1 MDSYKDKRKSGKD
14 VKESKKSNPDNGN
27 NNQHL
32 DDEQNQSKP
41 KSKSG
46 LTSSEFSALK
56 ERGLRVLD
64 EKIKKGLTDSGN
76 GNNNQHLDDEQSGS
90 ETKSKSGLT
99 SSELAILK
107 KVIADGLFSEMKMP
121 TADGSKYQGER
132 YKGQKHGQG
141 ILILPNGERYEGQ
154 FANDQA
160 HGEGV
165 YTWPDGVRSEGEFR
179 EGKPWSVVGYD
190 EYGEICGLIIDGEVK
205 EVYTDS
211 HRCATQARYQEE
223 KGTNILTSNRR

>member
-1 MDSYKDKRKSGKD
+1 MCIRDR
-14 VKESKKSNPDNGN
+14 
-27 NNQHL
+27 
-32 DDEQNQSKP
+32 
-41 KSKSG
+41 
-46 LTSSEFSALK
+46 
-56 ERGLRVLD
+56 
-64 EKIKKGLTDSGN
+64 
-76 GNNNQHLDDEQSGS
+76 
-90 ETKSKSGLT
+90 
-99 SSELAILK
+99 
-107 KVIADGLFSEMKMP
+107 VIADGLFSEMKMP

-141 ILILPNGERYEGQ
+141 ILILPNGDRYEGQ

-190 EYGEICGLIIDGEVK
+190 EHGKICGLIIDGK
-205 EVYTDS
+205 FQEVYTDS

-223 KGTNILTSNRR
+223 IETNLLTSNRR

>member
-1 MDSYKDKRKSGKD
+1 MESYKDKRKSEKD
-14 VKESKKSNPDNGN
+14 VKESKKSNPENGKKKL
-27 NNQHL
+27 HL
-32 DDEQNQSKP
+32 EKETIP
-41 KSKSG
+41 KSKG
-46 LTSSEFSALK
+46 DLTSSELSALK
-56 ERGLRVLD
+56 EYGLRVLD
-64 EKIKKGLTDSGN
+64 EKIKKGLKDSGN
-76 GNNNQHLDDEQSGS
+76 GNNNQHLDNEQMGS
-90 ETKSKSGLT
+90 KTKSKSGLT

-179 EGKPWSVVGYD
+179 EGTPWSVVGYD
-190 EYGEICGLIIDGEVK
+190 EHGEICGLIIDGK
-205 EVYTDS
+205 FQEVYTDS

-223 KGTNILTSNRR
+223 NVTNILTSNRR

>member
-1 MDSYKDKRKSGKD
+1 MDSFKEERNSGKD
-14 VKESKKSNPDNGN
+14 FKETEKSNPDNGN
-27 NNQHL
+27 NIEPL
-32 DDEQNQSKP
+32 DNEQKQPKA
-41 KSKSG
+41 KSKSN

-64 EKIKKGLTDSGN
+64 EKIKKGLTNPDI
-76 GNNNQHLDDEQSGS
+76 GNNNQHLDDEQGGS
-90 ETKSKSGLT
+90 KTKSKSGLT

-190 EYGEICGLIIDGEVK
+190 EYGEICGLIIDGK
-205 EVYTDS
+205 YQEVYTDS

>member
-1 MDSYKDKRKSGKD
+1 MESYKDKRKSEKD
-14 VKESKKSNPDNGN
+14 VKESKKSNPENGEN
-27 NNQHL
+27 NLHL
-32 DDEQNQSKP
+32 DKEEKESIP
-41 KSKSG
+41 KSKSS
-46 LTSSEFSALK
+46 LTSAEFIALK

-121 TADGSKYQGER
+121 MADGSKYQGER

-179 EGKPWSVVGYD
+179 EGTPWSVVGYD
-190 EYGEICGLIIDGEVK
+190 EYGKICGLIIDGK
-205 EVYTDS
+205 FQEVYTDS
-211 HRCATQARYQEE
+211 HRCATQTRYQEE

>member
-1 MDSYKDKRKSGKD
+1 MDSYKDKRKSDKD
-14 VKESKKSNPDNGN
+14 FKETQKSNPDNGN
-27 NNQHL
+27 NIEPL
-32 DDEQNQSKP
+32 DNEQKQLKA
-41 KSKSG
+41 KSKSN

-64 EKIKKGLTDSGN
+64 EKIKKGLTNPDI
-76 GNNNQHLDDEQSGS
+76 GNNNQHLDDEQGGS
-90 ETKSKSGLT
+90 KTKSKSGLT

-121 TADGSKYQGER
+121 MADGSKYQGER

-165 YTWPDGVRSEGEFR
+165 YTWPDCVRSEGEFR
-179 EGKPWSVVGYD
+179 EGTPWSVVGYD
-190 EYGEICGLIIDGEVK
+190 EHGKICGLIIDVK
-205 EVYTDS
+205 YQEVYTDS

-223 KGTNILTSNRR
+223 KVTNITTSKRR

>member
-1 MDSYKDKRKSGKD
+1 MDSYKDKRKSDKD
-14 VKESKKSNPDNGN
+14 FKETEKSNLENGENNLHLHKEKKESI
-27 NNQHL
+27 
-32 DDEQNQSKP
+32 P

-46 LTSSEFSALK
+46 LMSSELRALK

-64 EKIKKGLTDSGN
+64 EKIKKGITDPEN
-76 GNNNQHLDDEQSGS
+76 VNNNLHLDDEQSGS

-165 YTWPDGVRSEGEFR
+165 YTWPDGVRSEVEFR
-179 EGKPWSVVGYD
+179 EGTPWSVVGYD
-190 EYGEICGLIIDGEVK
+190 EHGKICGLIIDGK
-205 EVYTDS
+205 YQEVYTDS
-211 HRCATQARYQEE
+211 HRCATQAIYQEE
-223 KGTNILTSNRR
+223 KVTNILTSNRR

>member
-1 MDSYKDKRKSGKD
+1 MKPNSKR
-14 VKESKKSNPDNGN
+14 N
-27 NNQHL
+27 
-32 DDEQNQSKP
+32 
-41 KSKSG
+41 
-46 LTSSEFSALK
+46 LTTAEFIALK

-76 GNNNQHLDDEQSGS
+76 GNNNQQLDDEQRGS
-90 ETKSKSGLT
+90 KTKSKSGLT

-121 TADGSKYQGER
+121 LADGSKYQGER
-132 YKGQKHGQG
+132 YKGQKHGHG

-179 EGKPWSVVGYD
+179 EGAPWSVVGYD
-190 EYGEICGLIIDGEVK
+190 EHGEICGLIIDGRYQ

-211 HRCATQARYQEE
+211 HRCATQAR
-223 KGTNILTSNRR
+223 N

>member
-1 MDSYKDKRKSGKD
+1 MESYKDKRKSEKD
-14 VKESKKSNPDNGN
+14 VKESRKSNPENGKN
-27 NNQHL
+27 NLHL
-32 DDEQNQSKP
+32 DKEQKQPKA

-46 LTSSEFSALK
+46 LTSAEFIALK

-64 EKIKKGLTDSGN
+64 EKIKKGLTDSDY
-76 GNNNQHLDDEQSGS
+76 GNNNQYLDDEQSES
-90 ETKSKSGLT
+90 IPKSKSGLT

-121 TADGSKYQGER
+121 MADGSKYQGER

-141 ILILPNGERYEGQ
+141 ILILTNGDRYEGQ

-179 EGKPWSVVGYD
+179 EGTPWSVVGYD
-190 EYGEICGLIIDGEVK
+190 CLL
-205 EVYTDS
+205 YTSPSPRD
-211 HRCATQARYQEE
+211 
-223 KGTNILTSNRR
+223 

>member
-1 MDSYKDKRKSGKD
+1 MDSYKGKRKSQKN
-14 VKESKKSNPDNGN
+14 VNESRKSNPDNGN
-27 NNQHL
+27 NKQHL
-32 DDEQNQSKP
+32 DNEQQQSKF
-41 KSKSG
+41 KSD
-46 LTSSEFSALK
+46 LTSSELAILK

-64 EKIKKGLTDSGN
+64 EKIKKGLTDSDN
-76 GNNNQHLDDEQSGS
+76 GNNNQYWDDEQSES
-90 ETKSKSGLT
+90 KPKSKSGLT

-121 TADGSKYQGER
+121 TADGSKYHGER

-154 FANDQA
+154 FENDQA

-190 EYGEICGLIIDGEVK
+190 EYGEICGLIINGK
-205 EVYTDS
+205 YQEVYTDS
-211 HRCATQARYQEE
+211 HRCANQARYQEE

>member
-1 MDSYKDKRKSGKD
+1 MDSYKGKRKSEKD
-14 VKESKKSNPDNGN
+14 VKESRKSNPENGKN
-27 NNQHL
+27 NLHL
-32 DDEQNQSKP
+32 DNEQKKSKP
-41 KSKSG
+41 NSKRN
-46 LTSSEFSALK
+46 LTSAEFIALK

-76 GNNNQHLDDEQSGS
+76 GNNNQQLDDEQRGS
-90 ETKSKSGLT
+90 KTKSKSGLT

-165 YTWPDGVRSEGEFR
+165 YTWGDGVRSEGEYR

-190 EYGEICGLIIDGEVK
+190 EHGKICGLIIDGK
-205 EVYTDS
+205 YQEVYTDS

-223 KGTNILTSNRR
+223 KETNILTSNRR